1 MARIT
6 DDEIER
12 LKQDVDLV
20 ELVRGHGVELTAQGD
35 DLVGHCPFHDGDD
48 TPSFH
53 VTPAQDRYDCFGCSA
68 ASDDVMD
75 GDGMAPPAGEKG
87 RG

>member
-1 MARIT
+1 MARIAE
-6 DDEIER
+6 DELER
-12 LKQDVDLV
+12 LKSEVDLA
-20 ELVRGHGVELTAQGD
+20 ELGRAHGVELNAQGD
-35 DLVGHCPFHDGDD
+35 DLVGRCPFHDGDG

-53 VTPAQDRYDCFGCSA
+53 VTPGRARYDCFGCSA

-75 GDGMAPPAGEKG
+75 GDGMAPPAGENG